1 MPRCWAWSLVQHCK
15 TRLVVDGLRLI
26 GHDSGA
32 ENENKAPSGIRRWL
46 GLLPRNF
53 VAHQQLSGCQHL
65 LDWYLSTLLTS
76 LSALKARKDRLTLPN
91 IEAPA
96 DRKCVG
102 IPTSQGLPPLISL
115 VERALRRALR

>member
-1 MPRCWAWSLVQHCK
+1 MVAIHMNPTQKPGSRCRDAGHGPLVQHCK

-53 VAHQQLSGCQHL
+53 VAPLAAVGL
-65 LDWYLSTLLTS
+65 PTLIGLVSFDT
-76 LSALKARKDRLTLPN
+76 PN
-91 IEAPA
+91 IAFRFEST
-96 DRKCVG
+96 KG
-102 IPTSQGLPPLISL
+102 PLDLAQYRGSS
-115 VERALRRALR
+115 